1 MKSILY
7 SVLLIVV
14 LINVYKYR
22 SLTNI
27 VALIVMAIAI
37 GMFEYRIKRSAAHKK
52 VQEGF
57 DQSTVYNTT
66 VEPND
71 MYIDPNYKEDLQLL
85 RDAIGDSKKNL
96 VFYVS
101 TFDAILSKESTLRN
115 HVTNDITGDVMVYES
130 ANKTDTN
137 MDDIFHQT
145 NGLKIVDKIRLPN
158 AKELLESFDKF
169 TIFMYVKMD
178 REQILDMFNPSAPE
192 SRSYSL
198 IKFDHHNVL
207 NEKKNFTLFEV
218 ILKFGKMKHNP
229 NIDIH
234 IGDQWVTGYN
244 YNEGELFQDKMLY
257 DNKFH
262 LITLVKGDMENEDGD
277 ATIMLYLDD
286 KLMITCGQCFS
297 MADFKTYNNESIGI
311 RDSDIRIND
320 NEDVNTTNQNNPVN
334 FGQMQSNKKTNLEF
348 RLNALGVVRK
358 KALSP
363 VEVKRLYEYFTKIKS
378 DLSPEM
384 HEMYKSNRELQ
395 NKVDANQHI
404 LDRYKKTTCPFSAEV
419 CESMECRYIN
429 NWENINELV
438 DNPVCFQKL
447 NTYCDSLGTNIPEK
461 QSICKYIKSDNIG
474 KMARVVND
482 TELFRKRYNEGKEGD
497 ATAGHV
503 ATNGAAGALDV
514 KDIYLDNTYRDK
526 SGQYNGEMHRVVSDM
541 LRQPGNIDPSLVRT
555 LRTTANVGNT
565 NPNRDPSGVID
576 FDTLLDNV
584 EPGSQQEQVAKKED
598 DSATTKATDDSFEKL
613 KSVMQMSHKV
623 EDLAGHDQKQNPYHD
638 LLNKYDKETQ
648 MGSKK
653 KGILDDLLNR
663 WF

>member
-14 LINVYKYR
+14 LLNVYKYR

-27 VALIVMAIAI
+27 VALIVLAIAL
-37 GMFEYRIKRSAAHKK
+37 GMFEYRVKRAAAHKK

-57 DQSTVYNTT
+57 DQTQQTAMSKDT

-71 MYIDPNYKEDLQLL
+71 LYIDPNYKEELQVL

-101 TFDAILSKESTLRN
+101 TFDSTLSKDSTLRN
-115 HVTNDITGDVMVYES
+115 HVTNGITGDVMLYET
-130 ANKTDTN
+130 AQKDTN
-137 MDDIFHQT
+137 MDEIFHQT
-145 NGLKIVDKIRLPN
+145 NGLKIVDKIKLPN

-169 TIFMYVKMD
+169 TIFMYIKMD
-178 REQILDMFNPSAPE
+178 REQILDMFNANSPE

-218 ILKFGKMKHNP
+218 ILKFGKMRHNP

-262 LITLVKGDMENEDGD
+262 LLTLVKGDMENEDGD

-286 KLMITCGQCFS
+286 KLLITCGQCFS

-320 NEDVNTTNQNNPVN
+320 NEDVTAMNQDTPNNFAQN
-334 FGQMQSNKKTNLEF
+334 QSNKKTNLEF

-384 HEMYKSNRELQ
+384 HEMYRANRELQ
-395 NKVDANQHI
+395 NKVDSNQHI
-404 LDRYKKTTCPFSAEV
+404 LDRYKKTACPFSAEV

-447 NTYCDSLGTNIPEK
+447 NKYCDSLGTSIPEK
-461 QSICKYIKSDNIG
+461 ESICKYIKSDNIG

-482 TELFRKRYNEGKEGD
+482 TELFRKRYNEGREGD
-497 ATAGHV
+497 ADRV
-503 ATNGAAGALDV
+503 NTNGVSGALNV
-514 KDIYLDNTYRDK
+514 RDISLDSTYRDK
-526 SGQYNGEMHRVVSDM
+526 SGQYDGEMHRVVSDM

-555 LRTTANVGNT
+555 LRTTANVGST
-565 NPNRDPSGVID
+565 NPNRDDSGIID
-576 FDTLLDNV
+576 VDNLIDNV
-584 EPGSQQEQVAKKED
+584 KLGSQQEQVVKKED
-598 DSATTKATDDSFEKL
+598 DSVATKAADDSFQNL

-623 EDLAGHDQKQNPYHD
+623 ADLAAPDQKQNPYQD
-638 LLNKYDKETQ
+638 LLNKYEKETQ
-648 MGSKK
+648 MASN
-653 KGILDDLLNR
+653 KGILDKLLDR